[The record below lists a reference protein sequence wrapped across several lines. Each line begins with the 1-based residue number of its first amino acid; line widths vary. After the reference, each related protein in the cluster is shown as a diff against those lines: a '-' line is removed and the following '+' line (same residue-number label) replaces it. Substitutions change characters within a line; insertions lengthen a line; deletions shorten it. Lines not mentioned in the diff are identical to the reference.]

1 MYDFSQNQLNNKESS
16 ETLPQEYRAILNELN
31 GARQKLKIET
41 DKNLEHLQAEISR
54 VEIVLSLSQNRL
66 DDINTTVNAASSELV
81 RQAMAQVEEMQQ
93 RMKIKEE
100 EFLTRFRSSLEET
113 VTDLAEQIN
122 LESLKKLLQESDR
135 LLAQIQDE
143 KKQLQLE
150 ITSAIDR
157 LQDLLIKDSGVQNKV
172 IQVEEM
178 RSEVRMIAQ
187 QISLDKEEIKNRLIE
202 FERLHDRLMG
212 GKDSEL
218 KVKLKNLEKKYQY
231 MRTWLLGISL
241 IGMGSL
247 VALFLTLSKLK

>member
-157 LQDLLIKDSGVQNKV
+157 LQDLLIQDSGVQNKV

-187 QISLDKEEIKNRLIE
+187 QISLDKEEIKNKLIE
-202 FERLHDRLMG
+202 FERLQDRLMG
-212 GKDSEL
+212 GKDSDL
-218 KVKLKNLEKKYQY
+218 RIKLKNLEKRSQY
-231 MRTWLLGISL
+231 MRTWLLGISF
-241 IGMGSL
+241 ISVGAI
-247 VALFLTLSKLK
+247 VALLLTLIKFR